1 MNWSYFEQFALT
13 YISNI
18 IILSYDPYMT
28 VMRGH
33 LYMRTVSYSLYMRY
47 IKRSYTDSYEYNI
60 PVISVIYMS
69 DCIMSDWTYMR
80 LRSTRVF
87 ESEHLCEPHIFELS
101 GDFCIFDFLRILVEK
116 NVWPFLVEKMR
127 SPILILLRKC
137 FTYFSKIN
145 ICMCTWH
152 HWFTKRGMYREL
164 YQININVTFK
174 IL

>member
-1 MNWSYFEQFALT
+1 
-13 YISNI
+13 
-18 IILSYDPYMT
+18 MT

-152 HWFTKRGMYREL
+152 H
-164 YQININVTFK
+164 
-174 IL
+174 